1 MEDYISFPMSFLHT
15 KNIIF
20 SNYASILRVQPAVKN
35 KTMLGLSGRH
45 VYPHEAITCTSTA
58 LELAYPLVS
67 PPRSTSTILH
77 PLLPSLHLS
86 FSSPSAQTEHAA
98 SLPRDP
104 HPDLPLLWDTPPLP
118 PTPTAARI
126 PPPKLH
132 HRRDPRSTRPWR
144 LQMGTPHSTG
154 HGTSYTP
161 ARHRDGD
168 DWLLILA
175 LSCARSPWILLRC
188 SSFSLCS
195 LCLLICSHQHTNLV
209 SYFPLLLAQ
218 IVYKFICLLIL

>member
-126 PPPKLH
+126 PPLPS
-132 HRRDPRSTRPWR
+132 STTVGILAP
-144 LQMGTPHSTG
+144 PG
-154 HGTSYTP
+154 HGACRWEPPTP
-161 ARHRDGD
+161 PAMARATHPRATETEMTG
-168 DWLLILA
+168 
-175 LSCARSPWILLRC
+175 SSSSPC
-188 SSFSLCS
+188 PV
-195 LCLLICSHQHTNLV
+195 LV
-209 SYFPLLLAQ
+209 RHGSYFGVPLSASAPS
-218 IVYKFICLLIL
+218 VC